1 MGGSKV
7 DEEKKGM
14 DRRQFLR
21 RAAVTTAAAAWA
33 APVIQ
38 TVTASP
44 AFAGTPEVCDHSA
57 CIGACA
63 ASGNANTCGG
73 PPGTLCATACG
84 QFGCSEGGQTCTTTA
99 ACDPANWATCKFTD

>member
-1 MGGSKV
+1 MS
-7 DEEKKGM
+7 EEKQGM

-21 RAAVTTAAAAWA
+21 RAAVTAAAAAGA

-44 AFAGTPEVCDHSA
+44 AFAGTPELCDHSG

-63 ASGNANTCGG
+63 GTAGGKANCGG
-73 PPGTLCATACG
+73 PPGQVCQDLCGELFNCG
-84 QFGCSEGGQTCTTTA
+84 EGGQQCSTTA
-99 ACDPANWATCKFTD
+99 ACVPGNWFHCVFTG

>member
-1 MGGSKV
+1 MS
-7 DEEKKGM
+7 EEKQGM

-63 ASGNANTCGG
+63 ASGNKASCGR
-73 PPGTLCATACG
+73 PPGTVCAQACG
-84 QFGCSEGGQTCTTTA
+84 QVGCSQGGQICSTTA
-99 ACDPANWATCKFTD
+99 ACDPSNWAACVFS